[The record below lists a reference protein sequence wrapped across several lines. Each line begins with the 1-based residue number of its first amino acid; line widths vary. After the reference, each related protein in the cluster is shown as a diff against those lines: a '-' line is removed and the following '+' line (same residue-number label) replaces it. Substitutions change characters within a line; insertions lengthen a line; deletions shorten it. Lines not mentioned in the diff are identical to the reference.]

1 MPIESSEPKEGGNS
15 RRSFLVKLG
24 LGVAGLAG
32 ISTGLVRF
40 GKKEISAMSQE
51 FPGPDSIFH
60 PARDPRTDP
69 RRQQ

>member
-1 MPIESSEPKEGGNS
+1 MAMESPELKEGGKS

-24 LGVAGLAG
+24 LGMAGLAG
-32 ISTGLVRF
+32 ISTGLIRF
-40 GKKEISAMSQE
+40 GKKEMPPMSQE

-69 RRQQ
+69 RRKQ

>member
-1 MPIESSEPKEGGNS
+1 MPMESPEPKGGHS

-32 ISTGLVRF
+32 LSTGLVQF
-40 GKKEISAMSQE
+40 GKKEIPPMSQE

-69 RRQQ
+69 RRKQ

>member
-1 MPIESSEPKEGGNS
+1 MESPELKEGGKS

-24 LGVAGLAG
+24 LGMAGLAG
-32 ISTGLVRF
+32 ISTGLIRF
-40 GKKEISAMSQE
+40 GKKEMPPMSQE

-69 RRQQ
+69 RRKQ

>member
-1 MPIESSEPKEGGNS
+1 MESSEMKEGEKS

-24 LGVAGLAG
+24 LGMAGLAG
-32 ISTGLVRF
+32 ISTGLIRF
-40 GKKEISAMSQE
+40 GKKEASPMFQE

-69 RRQQ
+69 RRKQ